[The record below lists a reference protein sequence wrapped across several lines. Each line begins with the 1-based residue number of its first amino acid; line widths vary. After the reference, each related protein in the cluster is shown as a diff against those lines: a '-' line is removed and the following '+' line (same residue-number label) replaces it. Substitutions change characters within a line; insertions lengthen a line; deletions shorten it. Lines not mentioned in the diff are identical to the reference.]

1 MILLARL
8 ALKEIRNNA
17 RFSLFFILNLS
28 LGLIGFIALDSFK
41 TSIQQH
47 LENNSKAILTA
58 DLSVS
63 SNQPFTREELQLFSE
78 VIAPSHGESEQVRF
92 FSMIAGKNNS
102 RLVRVIGI
110 DDQYPLYGQIVLK
123 NRGTLTQQSQEHR
136 MATEQL
142 LASKSIWVAHDL
154 MLALEL
160 EEGDSLKIGETPF
173 VVSDAIVDDP
183 TSAISVFAGV
193 PTIYM
198 AANQIEKTGL
208 ISLGSRV
215 SYLRFYRLSP
225 EADLP
230 AVIERL
236 RQRLDDLY
244 PGSPKIRVETHQDAS
259 DQLGRVLGYLN
270 DYLGLVALIALFL
283 AGVGAAYLFRSFLV
297 SRFKEMAILISLG
310 ATRKDA
316 YLMMLLQIVI
326 LGLISA
332 AIASV
337 LAFFLLP
344 LLPAVLKDF
353 LPKGFE
359 SQMGWSSLLLAFFMG
374 TLGSVI
380 CCLPILTR
388 IYHLNPITLFHENII
403 SAHEDS
409 RSFLGIGLSYL
420 PGTVIYW
427 ILAVW
432 QANSWIIGSLFL
444 ALFLIALMVL
454 GAVAWGILVLCGR
467 FSNRQGVTQR
477 LALRNLN
484 RNRLGAISCFLA
496 IGLGALLLNII
507 PQIQQGLQAEI
518 SQPVDVK
525 VPSFFLFDI
534 QPEQVNS
541 LQTYLEKEQQ
551 QLSYLSPMIRARL
564 EAVNGTTFD
573 SNAEQNAITREQQTE
588 QRFRNRGFNLSYRS
602 QLQDSEAYVA
612 GKPFSASYD
621 ITSNQLPEIS
631 LEKRFAER
639 LGLKIGDELT
649 FDVQSVPIT
658 GKVINLR
665 KVKWNSFQPNFFIT
679 FQPGVLEE
687 APKTFLA
694 GISNVAA
701 VNKLSLQNGIVERFP
716 NISVIDVSLLV
727 GRILNVTDQIS
738 WAIRVMA
745 YLSILAG
752 LVVLFSIARYEVQQ
766 RFWEI
771 NLLKVLGARF
781 QDIRTIIQ
789 IEFGILGFFAALF
802 GVALSVILSFTI
814 SYIIFESIWNFSW
827 YMMIISIA
835 SISLL
840 SMVTALVAT
849 HHVLKQK
856 PLGLLKAT

>member
-1 MILLARL
+1 MILLAKL

-41 TSIQQH
+41 TSIQHH

-58 DLSVS
+58 DLSVT
-63 SNQPFTREELQLFSE
+63 SNQPFTQKERQLFSD
-78 VIAPSHGESEQVRF
+78 VISPKTGESRQVRF

-102 RLVRVIGI
+102 RLVRIIGI

-123 NRGTLTQQSQEHR
+123 NGGTISKGNQEQQI
-136 MATEQL
+136 ATKQL
-142 LASKSIWVAHDL
+142 LSTKSIWVANDL

-160 EEGDSLKIGETPF
+160 EDGDTLKIGESPF
-173 VVSDAIVDDP
+173 AVVDTIMDDP
-183 TSAISVFAGV
+183 TSAISVFAGI

-198 AANQIEKTGL
+198 GVEQIENTGL

-215 SYLRFYRLSP
+215 SYLWFYRLTA
-225 EADLP
+225 EADLE
-230 AVIERL
+230 VVVDGL
-236 RQRLDDLY
+236 RQRLEKLY

-259 DQLGRVLGYLN
+259 NQLGRVLGYLN

-310 ATRKDA
+310 ATRRDA
-316 YLMMLLQIVI
+316 YQMMLFQIVI
-326 LGLISA
+326 LGLVSA
-332 AIASV
+332 AIASA
-337 LAFFLLP
+337 LAFLILP
-344 LLPAVLKDF
+344 LLPAVLRDF

-388 IYHLNPITLFHENII
+388 IYHLNPIALFHENII
-403 SAHEDS
+403 PAHEDN
-409 RSFLGIGLSYL
+409 RSLLRVGMSYV
-420 PGTVIYW
+420 PAMAVYW

-432 QANSWIIGSLFL
+432 QAHSWIVGSLFI
-444 ALFLIALMVL
+444 ALFLGAMLIL
-454 GAVAWGILVLCGR
+454 GTLAWSILTLCGK

-477 LALRNLN
+477 IALRNLS

-507 PQIQQGLQAEI
+507 PQIQQGLQNEI

-534 QPEQVNS
+534 QPEQVDA
-541 LQTYLEKEQQ
+541 LRDYLKEEQQ
-551 QLSYLSPMIRARL
+551 HLSYLSPMIRARL
-564 EAVNGTTFD
+564 EAVNGKTFA
-573 SNAEQNAITREQQTE
+573 SNAVEDAITREQETE
-588 QRFRNRGFNLSYRS
+588 RRFRNRGFNLSYRA

-612 GKPFSASYD
+612 GKPLSARYD
-621 ITSNQLPEIS
+621 ITSSELPEIS

-649 FDVQSVPIT
+649 FDVQSVPIA
-658 GKVINLR
+658 GKVVNLR

-694 GISNVAA
+694 GISNVES
-701 VNKLSLQNGIVERFP
+701 VKKISLQNGIVQRFP

-727 GRILNVTDQIS
+727 GRILTITDQIS

-781 QDIRTIIQ
+781 QDVRAIIQ

-814 SYIIFESIWNFSW
+814 SFIVFESIWSFSW
-827 YMMIISIA
+827 VMMIVSIIGISF
-835 SISLL
+835 L
-840 SMVTALVAT
+840 SVLTALAAT